1 MTGPDSV
8 RRGTGV
14 ITPRIANW
22 VIVVV
27 TVVWVTS
34 FIVSVVVPEYR
45 ADPQINVI
53 FMGIVGGSLAL
64 KSRKPTPDD
73 KP

>member
-1 MTGPDSV
+1 MISPK
-8 RRGTGV
+8 
-14 ITPRIANW
+14 IANA

-27 TVVWVTS
+27 TIVWVCS
-34 FIVSVVVPEYR
+34 FVISVVVPAYR

-64 KSRKPTPDD
+64 KSRKPKTDD
-73 KP
+73 SQ

>member
-1 MTGPDSV
+1 MIS
-8 RRGTGV
+8 
-14 ITPRIANW
+14 PRIASA

-27 TVVWVTS
+27 TVVWVCS
-34 FIVSVVVPEYR
+34 FVVSMVVPQYR

-64 KSRKPTPDD
+64 KSRKTKTDDTGKRREETTP
-73 KP
+73 

>member
-1 MTGPDSV
+1 VEGH
-8 RRGTGV
+8 GV
-14 ITPRIANW
+14 ITPKIANA

-27 TVVWVTS
+27 TVVWVCS
-34 FIVSVVVPEYR
+34 FVVSILVPEYR

-64 KSRKPTPDD
+64 KARKPNTDD
-73 KP
+73 KH

>member
-1 MTGPDSV
+1 M
-8 RRGTGV
+8 
-14 ITPRIANW
+14 ITPRIANA
-22 VIVVV
+22 IVVV
-27 TVVWVTS
+27 VTIVWVCAFVAS
-34 FIVSVVVPEYR
+34 IVVPEYR

-64 KSRKPTPDD
+64 KFRKPSPDD

>member
-1 MTGPDSV
+1 M
-8 RRGTGV
+8 
-14 ITPRIANW
+14 ITAKIANG

-27 TVVWVTS
+27 TMVWVCS
-34 FIVSVVVPEYR
+34 FVVSILVPEYR

-64 KSRKPTPDD
+64 KARKPNPDD

>member
-1 MTGPDSV
+1 MV
-8 RRGTGV
+8 
-14 ITPRIANW
+14 TPRIANA

-27 TVVWVTS
+27 TIVWVCS
-34 FIVSVVVPEYR
+34 FVISIFIPEYR
-45 ADPQINVI
+45 GDPQIHVI

>member
-1 MTGPDSV
+1 MIS
-8 RRGTGV
+8 
-14 ITPRIANW
+14 PRVANA

-27 TVVWVTS
+27 TIVWVCS
-34 FIVSVVVPEYR
+34 FAISVIVPEYR

-64 KSRKPTPDD
+64 KSRKPKADD
-73 KP
+73 RQ

>member
-1 MTGPDSV
+1 
-8 RRGTGV
+8 V
-14 ITPRIANW
+14 ITPKLANA

-27 TVVWVTS
+27 TVVWVAS
-34 FIVSVVVPEYR
+34 FVISIIVPQYR

-64 KSRKPTPDD
+64 KSRKPTQNDNR
-73 KP
+73 